1 MNVLTETAG
10 RVSGNETLTEHID
23 DVYKYYTEHLFPEIL
38 SSLPTLVRKMRE
50 DSRSVV
56 YNSAKKIMYFL
67 IPFTREDFE
76 WNGINMPHPHVNLTQ
91 VYGNLTQS
99 LVEVFNLEHE
109 NRASVSEWM
118 KTNMEALKEIQLHIP
133 VVWVPTAPRWLHF
146 TWPFIDWNFGLL
158 LWRSCGGLILLII
171 FASIVPGKLH
181 SLSGRILR
189 WPILAFTNF
198 AIASELLVYIIV
210 RLFIRTVESLFSTK
224 KHRSMRK
231 ALEKAA
237 SYEEWLRI
245 ARQLDSS
252 QGRDAWQITIDD
264 ETAYKYNWKFINELI
279 TDMRQARRTND
290 LMLAL
295 VVLQQCTRKN
305 VGGIMNE
312 DLFSYTN
319 SGETKYIVS
328 VFLDEVVTTLRWMTE
343 QCRDCH
349 TEHDKNEKESPN
361 MSNEKH
367 KNLMDHVIQP
377 VTWAI
382 HTVGHS
388 VIGGQSQQDNYV
400 RNVNP
405 SAQVSHA
412 QTIDDVN
419 KYVKVQREQVK
430 TFLKRARASYGRTAL
445 CLSGGAMMGCYHFG
459 HVKALLEENI
469 LPHIISGTSAGSVI
483 AAMLC
488 TRTDEEIRRDMQ
500 PEVLVDRLTCFSKTW
515 PDRIRNVYK
524 NGCLFDQE
532 EWLELIKWFTMGD
545 MTFEESYKKTGR
557 ILCITLSA
565 TTKKA
570 PPVLVNYITAPNV
583 TIASAIIASAAVP
596 GFIKPVILR
605 KKGPDGKVRLQA
617 QNKDEAY
624 WDGSI
629 DQDIPTTGLAEMFN
643 CQFFLAAQANPHI
656 VPFFH
661 DPKGCVAQPSRWT
674 RGENYDAWRGGILLA
689 ALEVYLK
696 TDMRSKFHFLNDLG
710 AGVGFTSTMFTQA
723 MYSGT
728 TTIVPK
734 VSFVD
739 YFQLFSNPSLP
750 FLTKCFQVGSV
761 AAYQHCQL
769 MKMHYTVANALDE
782 CLAILENEDG
792 TFVKPRRRLSQLKT
806 SQLLS
811 SQFYKG
817 MAHIE
822 AQQRMGKGCSLNS
835 SAFPHDEASTTTN
848 NSSGRNSICESV
860 SDHFTNSSHD
870 DEYEGLGFD
879 GVSVDFRPPKH
890 SRI

>member
-1 MNVLTETAG
+1 MKD
-10 RVSGNETLTEHID
+10 HIE
-23 DVYKYYTEHLFPEIL
+23 DVYTYYKQHLIPEL
-38 SSLPTLVRKMRE
+38 SSSLPLLLRQMRQ
-50 DSRSVV
+50 DSRTIA
-56 YNSAKKIMYFL
+56 YNAVQKIKHLL

-76 WNGINMPHPHVNLTQ
+76 WNRINVPHPNVNLTQ
-91 VYGNLTQS
+91 VYGNMTQS
-99 LVEVFNLEHE
+99 LIDMFNVLDHE
-109 NRASVSEWM
+109 GRLSTSSEWM
-118 KTNMEALKEIQLHIP
+118 KDHLESLKKEIQMHIP
-133 VVWVPTAPRWLHF
+133 PVRVPTAPTWLHF
-146 TWPFIDWNFGLL
+146 TWPFIDWNFGLF
-158 LWRSCGGLILLII
+158 LWRSCGGLILLIVL
-171 FASIVPGKLH
+171 ASIVPGKLH
-181 SLSGRILR
+181 SVSGRILR

-198 AIASELLVYIIV
+198 TIASELIVYIIV
-210 RLFIRTVESLFSTK
+210 RLFIRFVESLFSTN
-224 KHRSMRK
+224 KHRAMRK
-231 ALEKAA
+231 ALEKAQ
-237 SYEEWLRI
+237 SYDEWLEI
-245 ARQLDSS
+245 ARELDSS
-252 QGRDAWQITIDD
+252 QGRDAWQVTIDD
-264 ETAYKYNWKFINELI
+264 ETAYKYNWKFITELI
-279 TDMRQARRTND
+279 ADLKQARRTD
-290 LMLAL
+290 DVMLAL

-312 DLFSYTN
+312 DLFSLTN

-328 VFLDEVVTTLRWMTE
+328 VFLNEVVTTLRWMTE
-343 QCRDCH
+343 KCRSHPHVENDTIH
-349 TEHDKNEKESPN
+349 RSPSPDVSSDKQRNII
-361 MSNEKH
+361 
-367 KNLMDHVIQP
+367 DHVIQP
-377 VTWAI
+377 VAWAI
-382 HTVGHS
+382 HTVHS
-388 VIGGQSQQDNYV
+388 VSNSIVGSNSHHQTSCADS
-400 RNVNP
+400 P
-405 SAQVSHA
+405 SLRGERHCTQLEKEVYSPR
-412 QTIDDVN
+412 QL
-419 KYVKVQREQVK
+419 QREQVK

-459 HVKALLEENI
+459 HVIALLEENV

-488 TRTDEEIRRDMQ
+488 TRSDEEIRRDMR
-500 PEVLVDRLTCFSKTW
+500 PEVLVHKLTCFSKSW
-515 PDRIRNVYK
+515 PDRLRNVYK
-524 NGCLFDQE
+524 NGCLFDQD
-532 EWLELIKWFTMGD
+532 EWLSLIKWFTMGD

-596 GFIKPVILR
+596 GFIKPVILQ
-605 KKGPDGKVRLQA
+605 KKGPDGKVLPQL

-674 RGENYDAWRGGILLA
+674 RGRGSDAWRGGILLA
-689 ALEVYLK
+689 ALEIYLK

-723 MYSGT
+723 LYSGT

-734 VSFVD
+734 VSLVD

-750 FLTKCFQVGSV
+750 FLRKCFQVGSI

-769 MKMHYTVANALDE
+769 VKMHYTVANALDE

-792 TFVKPRRRLSQLKT
+792 SLLKPRRRLSQLRT
-806 SQLLS
+806 SQLVS

-822 AQQRMGKGCSLNS
+822 AQQRIGKGRSLNS
-835 SAFPHDEASTTTN
+835 SAFPNEDSS
-848 NSSGRNSICESV
+848 NSY
-860 SDHFTNSSHD
+860 DD
-870 DEYEGLGFD
+870 DEYESLGFD
-879 GVSVDFRPPKH
+879 GVDVDFRPRRDLQ
-890 SRI
+890 S

>member
-1 MNVLTETAG
+1 MNVLEEKTAG
-10 RVSGNETLTEHID
+10 RVTSETLKEQID
-23 DVYKYYTEHLFPEIL
+23 DIYKYYVDHLLPEIS
-38 SSLPTLVRKMRE
+38 SSLPTLLRQMRH

-56 YNSAKKIMYFL
+56 YNGAKKIMHFL

-76 WNGINMPHPHVNLTQ
+76 WHGINVPHPHVNLTQ

-109 NRASVSEWM
+109 NRASISEWM
-118 KTNMEALKEIQLHIP
+118 KTNMEALKDIQQHIP
-133 VVWVPTAPRWLHF
+133 VVRVPTAPRWLHF

-158 LWRSCGGLILLII
+158 LWRSCGGLILLIVL
-171 FASIVPGKLH
+171 ASIVPGKLH
-181 SLSGRILR
+181 SFSGRILR

-198 AIASELLVYIIV
+198 AIASELLVYIVV
-210 RLFIRTVESLFSTK
+210 RLFIRTAESMFSTK

-231 ALEKAA
+231 ALEKAG
-237 SYEEWLRI
+237 SYAEWLQI

-279 TDMRQARRTND
+279 TDLKQARRTND

-343 QCRDCH
+343 QCRDSH
-349 TEHDKNEKESPN
+349 VEHDRNERESLN
-361 MSNEKH
+361 MPTEKH

-377 VTWAI
+377 MTWAI
-382 HTVGHS
+382 HTVGNS
-388 VIGGQSQQDNYV
+388 VVGGRGQQDEPQ
-400 RNVNP
+400 VN
-405 SAQVSHA
+405 HA
-412 QTIDDVN
+412 QSTDDAN
-419 KYVKVQREQVK
+419 KYHKLQREQVK

-459 HVKALLEENI
+459 SVQALLDENI

-488 TRTDEEIRRDMQ
+488 TRTDDEIRRDMR
-500 PEVLVDRLTCFSKTW
+500 PEVLVDRLTCFSKSW
-515 PDRIRNVYK
+515 PDRLRNVYK

-605 KKGPDGKVRLQA
+605 KKGPDGKVRPQA

-689 ALEVYLK
+689 ALEIYLK

-723 MYSGT
+723 LYSGT

-739 YFQLFSNPSLP
+739 YFRLFSNPSLP
-750 FLTKCFQVGSV
+750 FLKKCFQVGSV

-792 TFVKPRRRLSQLKT
+792 FFMKPRRRLSQLKT

-822 AQQRMGKGCSLNS
+822 AQQRMGKGCTLNS
-835 SAFPHDEASTTTN
+835 SAFPNDEASISTHI
-848 NSSGRNSICESV
+848 SSGRNSICESV
-860 SDHFTNSSHD
+860 SDPRTDSSHD

-890 SRI
+890 TKK

>member
-1 MNVLTETAG
+1 MNVLEEKTAG
-10 RVSGNETLTEHID
+10 RVISETLKEQID
-23 DVYKYYTEHLFPEIL
+23 DIYKYYIDHLLPEIS
-38 SSLPTLVRKMRE
+38 SSLPMLLRQMRH

-56 YNSAKKIMYFL
+56 YNGAKKIMHFL

-76 WNGINMPHPHVNLTQ
+76 WHGINVPHPHVNLTQ

-99 LVEVFNLEHE
+99 LVDVFNLEHE
-109 NRASVSEWM
+109 NRASISEWM
-118 KTNMEALKEIQLHIP
+118 KTNMEALKDIQQHIP
-133 VVWVPTAPRWLHF
+133 VVRVPTVPRWLHF

-181 SLSGRILR
+181 SFSGRILR
-189 WPILAFTNF
+189 WPILVFTNF
-198 AIASELLVYIIV
+198 AIASELLVYIVV

-231 ALEKAA
+231 ALEKAG
-237 SYEEWLRI
+237 SYEEWLQI

-279 TDMRQARRTND
+279 TDLKQARRTND

-343 QCRDCH
+343 QCRDSH
-349 TEHDKNEKESPN
+349 VEQDRNERESRN
-361 MSNEKH
+361 MPTEKH

-377 VTWAI
+377 VSWAI
-382 HTVGHS
+382 HTVGNS
-388 VIGGQSQQDNYV
+388 VVGGRGQQDE
-400 RNVNP
+400 
-405 SAQVSHA
+405 AQVLHA
-412 QTIDDVN
+412 QSTDDAN
-419 KYVKVQREQVK
+419 KYHKLQREQVK

-459 HVKALLEENI
+459 HVKALLDENI

-488 TRTDEEIRRDMQ
+488 TRTVDEIRRDMR

-515 PDRIRNVYK
+515 LDRFRNVYR

-605 KKGPDGKVRLQA
+605 KKGPDGKVRPQA

-661 DPKGCVAQPSRWT
+661 DPKGCVGQPSRWT

-689 ALEVYLK
+689 ALEIYLK

-723 MYSGT
+723 LYSGT

-750 FLTKCFQVGSV
+750 FLNKCFQVGSV

-792 TFVKPRRRLSQLKT
+792 VFIKPRRRLSQLKT

-822 AQQRMGKGCSLNS
+822 AQQRMGKGCTLNC
-835 SAFPHDEASTTTN
+835 SAFPNDEASINTHT
-848 NSSGRNSICESV
+848 SSGRNSICESV
-860 SDHFTNSSHD
+860 SDPGTDSSHD
-870 DEYEGLGFD
+870 DEYESLGFD

-890 SRI
+890 TKK